1 MSQNHILMPDEN
13 KIPQYKKIY
22 QILRKHILTGVYAEG
37 SLLPSENELCA
48 VHNITRPTVRQAL
61 ETLVQ
66 EGFIQK
72 KQGKGSIVRKPP
84 QEIGILS
91 ISGTQSAIGKQYL
104 QTQILQKPHIKPWP
118 ENFPF
123 DLSEIEMESGC
134 IYMER
139 LRLVEG
145 QPVFYDMNHIP
156 NINLPRF
163 SSRSFENRS
172 LFENLR
178 TQYQIEIKG
187 GEQRLKAIKADELI
201 GKLLNLEIGEPVL
214 SIERKLNTNREGFHI
229 YSTIWFNSAKHSI
242 YGTF

>member
-1 MSQNHILMPDEN
+1 MSDEN
-13 KIPQYKKIY
+13 KIPQYKKIHE
-22 QILRKHILTGVYAEG
+22 ILRKHILSGVYEEG

-61 ETLVQ
+61 EALVQ

-91 ISGTQSAIGKQYL
+91 ISGTASVIGKQYL
-104 QTQILQKPHIKPWP
+104 QTQILQKPQIKTWP

-123 DLSEIEMESGC
+123 ELSEIESESGC

-139 LRLVEG
+139 LRLVDE
-145 QPVFYDMNHIP
+145 QPVFYDINHIP
-156 NINLPRF
+156 NINLHRF
-163 SSRSFENRS
+163 SSRSFENKS
-172 LFENLR
+172 LFETLR
-178 TQYQIEIKG
+178 AQYQIEIKG
-187 GEQRLKAIKADELI
+187 GEQKLKAIKADQLI
-201 GKLLNLEIGEPVL
+201 GKLLNLQVGEPVL

-229 YSTIWFNSAKHSI
+229 YSTIFFNSARHSI
-242 YGTF
+242 FGTF

>member
-1 MSQNHILMPDEN
+1 MTQNQTTMSDEN

-22 QILRKHILTGVYAEG
+22 EILRKHILTGVYEEG

-91 ISGTQSAIGKQYL
+91 ISGTASAIGNQYL
-104 QTQILQKPHIKPWP
+104 QTQILLKPQIKPWP

-123 DLSEIEMESGC
+123 ELSEIEVESGC

-139 LRLVEG
+139 LRFVDE
-145 QPVFYDMNHIP
+145 QPVFYDINHIP
-156 NINLPRF
+156 NINIPRF
-163 SSRSFENRS
+163 SSRSFENKS
-172 LFENLR
+172 LFETLR

-187 GEQRLKAIKADELI
+187 GEQKLKAIKANQLI
-201 GKLLNLEIGEPVL
+201 GKLLNLPVGEPVL
-214 SIERKLNTNREGFHI
+214 SIERKLNTNRDGFHI
-229 YSTIWFNSAKHSI
+229 YSTIFFNSARHSI
-242 YGTF
+242 FGTF

>member
-1 MSQNHILMPDEN
+1 MSDDN

-22 QILRKHILTGVYAEG
+22 QILRKHILTGVYEEG

-61 ETLVQ
+61 EALVQ

-91 ISGTQSAIGKQYL
+91 ISGTASAIGKQYL
-104 QTQILQKPHIKPWP
+104 QTQILQKPHTMPWP
-118 ENFPF
+118 DNFPF
-123 DLSEIEMESGC
+123 ELSEIEMESGC

-139 LRLVEG
+139 LRLVDG
-145 QPVFYDMNHIP
+145 QPVFYDINHIP
-156 NINLPRF
+156 NVNLPRF
-163 SSRSFENRS
+163 SSRSFENKS
-172 LFENLR
+172 LFETLR
-178 TQYQIEIKG
+178 AHYQIEIKG
-187 GEQRLKAIKADELI
+187 GEQRLKAIKADPLI
-201 GKLLNLEIGEPVL
+201 GQLLHLQVGEPVL

-242 YGTF
+242 YGNF

>member
-1 MSQNHILMPDEN
+1 MAQNHILMSDET

-22 QILRKHILTGVYAEG
+22 QILRKHILTGIYEEG

-61 ETLVQ
+61 EALVQ

-72 KQGKGSIVRKPP
+72 RQGKGSIVRKPP

-91 ISGTQSAIGKQYL
+91 ISGTASAIGTQYL

-123 DLSEIEMESGC
+123 ELSEIEIESGC

-139 LRLVEG
+139 LRLVDE
-145 QPVFYDMNHIP
+145 QPVFYDINHIP

-163 SSRSFENRS
+163 STRSFENKS
-172 LFENLR
+172 LFETLR
-178 TQYQIEIKG
+178 AQYQIEIKG
-187 GEQRLKAIKADELI
+187 GEQKLKAIKADQLI
-201 GKLLNLEIGEPVL
+201 GKLLNLQVGEPVL
-214 SIERKLNTNREGFHI
+214 SIERKLSTNREGFHI
-229 YSTIWFNSAKHSI
+229 YSTILFNSARHSI
-242 YGTF
+242 FGTF

>member
-1 MSQNHILMPDEN
+1 MAQNHTLMPDEN

-22 QILRKHILTGVYAEG
+22 QILRKHIQTGVYEEG

-61 ETLVQ
+61 EALVQ

-72 KQGKGSIVRKPP
+72 RQGKGSIVRKPP

-91 ISGTQSAIGKQYL
+91 ISGTASAIGTQYL
-104 QTQILQKPHIKPWP
+104 QTQILQKPQIKPWP

-123 DLSEIEMESGC
+123 ELSEIELESGC

-139 LRLVEG
+139 LRLVDE
-145 QPVFYDMNHIP
+145 QPVFYDINHIP

-163 SSRSFENRS
+163 SSRSLENKS
-172 LFENLR
+172 LFETLR
-178 TQYQIEIKG
+178 AQYQIEIKG
-187 GEQRLKAIKADELI
+187 GEQRLKAIKADLWI
-201 GKLLNLEIGEPVL
+201 GKLLNLQVGEPVL

-229 YSTIWFNSAKHSI
+229 YSTIFFNSARHSI
-242 YGTF
+242 FGTF